1 MTQIAKVVTWVNSD
15 QKPLWWRQVIRRVM
29 EQGEL
34 KQQDLQLI
42 YQVAK
47 MEFGLLAKNVDY
59 PSYIKLVDVAGFETE
74 AAPVTLASIGNVK
87 NVSSLIEDVTL
98 NFPIEGLTAVYGDN
112 GAGKSSYARIM
123 KSACLTRGDVP
134 VITTNAFN
142 PSTIPSQATL
152 GVSIGGAAVV
162 ENIWTIGGKPSPELK
177 SIRVF
182 DSHSATHYISKTDS
196 VEYKPAEVRLL
207 DELSRACQYVKDELT
222 REIAPFSTI

>member
-15 QKPLWWRQVIRRVM
+15 KKPLWWRQVIRKVM

-34 KQQDLQLI
+34 QQQDFQLI

-47 MEFGLLAKNVDY
+47 MEFGLLQKTADFPN
-59 PSYIKLVDVAGFETE
+59 YIKAVAVAGFETE
-74 AAPVTLASIGNVK
+74 AAPVTLTSLSNVK

-112 GAGKSSYARIM
+112 GSGKSSYAKIL
-123 KSACLTRGDVP
+123 KSACLTRGDIP

-142 PSTIPSQATL
+142 PSTVPSQATL
-152 GVSIGGAAVV
+152 SVSVDGAAAV
-162 ENIWTIGGKPSPELK
+162 ENIWTIGCEPSPELK

-182 DSHSATHYISKTDS
+182 DSHSATNYISKTDS
-196 VEYKPAEVRLL
+196 VEYKPAEVKLL
-207 DELSRACQYVKDELT
+207 DELSRACQFVKDELT
-222 REIAPFSTI
+222 REIPADR